1 MWEDDVF
8 LDMDLDEKVLRRWR
22 LMLQMPNKEG
32 RHVELS
38 EDEEGMADVLKELY
52 HRPEGKA
59 GFSESAPRLHRWLGD
74 IQRYFPDSQVQ
85 MMQRDAM
92 DKHGIESMLAAP
104 EVLEAV
110 RPDVHLVAT
119 LLSLKDALPDETRA
133 TAERVIRA
141 VVSALE
147 EKLRPMMLSA
157 LQGRIHRSERR
168 AYKNPHALD
177 WHRIIRANLKYYQP
191 EAGGIVPEKWYSFG
205 YRQRGLK
212 RIMLLVDQSA
222 SMADSVV
229 YAGIYA
235 CVLAQIRSLSTQF
248 ILFDTAVVD
257 LSSELHDPVGVLFA
271 SQLGGG
277 TNIARAL
284 KYALDQIE
292 EPNETYLF
300 LISDLNEGGSREGM
314 LQQMDRLRNC
324 GVHMQVLL
332 NLSDE
337 GKPRFSSD
345 MAEAVAN
352 LDISAFACTPDR
364 FPELIVQQL
373 YNKGDLP

>member
-1 MWEDDVF
+1 MGGR
-8 LDMDLDEKVLRRWR
+8 DELCLCMEKDEQMLRRWR
-22 LMLQMPNKEG
+22 LMLQLPGNEAA
-32 RHVELS
+32 EADLS
-38 EDEEGMADVLKELY
+38 DEEEGMAGVLKELY

-59 GFSESAPRLHRWLGD
+59 GFSASAPHLHKWLGD

-85 MMQRDAM
+85 MMQRDAIER
-92 DKHGIESMLAAP
+92 HGIESMLAAP

-119 LLSLKDALPDETRA
+119 LLSLKESLPDETRS

-147 EKLRPMMLSA
+147 EELRPMMLQA

-168 AYKNPHALD
+168 SHRNPNALD
-177 WHRIIRANLKYYQP
+177 WHRIIRANLKHYQP
-191 EAGGIVPEKWYSFG
+191 DAGGIVPEKWYSFG

-212 RIMLLVDQSA
+212 RVMLLVDQSA

-235 CVLAQIRSLSTQF
+235 CVLARVRSLSTQF
-248 ILFDTAVVD
+248 ILFDTSVVD
-257 LSSELHDPVGVLFA
+257 LSEDLDDPVGVLFA

-277 TNIARAL
+277 TNITRAL
-284 KYALDQIE
+284 KYAGEQIQD
-292 EPNETYLF
+292 PGDTYLF
-300 LISDLNEGGSREGM
+300 LISDLDEGASREGM
-314 LQQMDRLRNC
+314 LQQLAKLRGR
-324 GVHMQVLL
+324 GVHIQVLL

-337 GKPRFSSD
+337 GKPRFSSE
-345 MAEAVAN
+345 MAEAVAD
-352 LDISAFACTPDR
+352 LEISAMACTPDR
-364 FPELIVQQL
+364 FPDLFVQQL
-373 YNKGDLP
+373 YR